1 MVLGPTTTS
10 KFKELETHATPILM
24 GTKKVTVET
33 SQRSALAL
41 RLKDAQDVMVE
52 VAKNAPLAMTHAALP
67 MTVMAVDT
75 VVTHPTPPPATIH
88 TITEEIKTH
97 AVIRESQEL
106 LTKGKATP
114 LEFVATLMPTTA
126 MIVTPVQT
134 MTITT
139 RSHANLT
146 TVMIDASITD
156 LSQQEFQ
163 KLLRKLLLRQK
174 LMREK
179 VMREKVIREKLAK
192 AMIKWTEKWS
202 NMLSN

>member
-41 RLKDAQDVMVE
+41 RLRDAQDVMVE

-97 AVIRESQEL
+97 AVIRESQEP

-139 RSHANLT
+139 RSLANLT

-179 VMREKVIREKLAK
+179 VIREKLAK

>member
-97 AVIRESQEL
+97 AVIRESQEP
-106 LTKGKATP
+106 LTKGKATH

>member
-97 AVIRESQEL
+97 AVIRESQEP

-139 RSHANLT
+139 RSLANLT
-146 TVMIDASITD
+146 TVMMIDASVTD
-156 LSQQEFQ
+156 LSQQILK
-163 KLLRKLLLRQK
+163 KLPRRSLEREEQPRQK
-174 LMREK
+174 LMWR
-179 VMREKVIREKLAK
+179 KLAM

>member
-97 AVIRESQEL
+97 AVIRESQEP

-139 RSHANLT
+139 RSLANLT